1 MYINETGKSQQ
12 VLDFNGRVEKLLY
25 HDTEDG
31 LIIVGVGLNLSYY
44 SAESDGTLNEI
55 TTVSL
60 AVLNCSFI
68 KLSLKVHH
76 LLERLSLSLMLNA
89 KKIRLIRVECS
100 KEM

>member
-1 MYINETGKSQQ
+1 MSSNLFSGVILYINETGKSQQ

-60 AVLNCSFI
+60 AFFNCSVMNYEH
-68 KLSLKVHH
+68 LK
-76 LLERLSLSLMLNA
+76 
-89 KKIRLIRVECS
+89 
-100 KEM
+100 

>member
-60 AVLNCSFI
+60 SILNCSFI
-68 KLSLKVHH
+68 KLSLKFHQ
-76 LLERLSLSLMLNA
+76 LLER
-89 KKIRLIRVECS
+89 
-100 KEM
+100 